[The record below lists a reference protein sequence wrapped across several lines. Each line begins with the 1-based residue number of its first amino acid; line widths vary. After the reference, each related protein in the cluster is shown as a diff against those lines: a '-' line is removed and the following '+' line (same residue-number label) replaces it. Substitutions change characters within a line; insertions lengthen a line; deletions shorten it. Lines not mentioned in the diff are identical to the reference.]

1 MGLESIENNLLY
13 QLRKVAKQK
22 VEKSGRLTEFTRI
35 IGELAA
41 CKAFG
46 YKWIPGS
53 GHDAF
58 SEEEGK
64 VQIKTRKVWADG
76 DRSKTFLN
84 GRIGRFGRTCN
95 YEFKTGV
102 LVLLDDDFEIAE
114 V

>member
-22 VEKSGRLTEFTRI
+22 VEKSGRFTEFTGI

-46 YKWIPGS
+46 YEWTPEA
-53 GHDAF
+53 GHDAC
-58 SEEEGK
+58 SEEEGE

-84 GRIGRFGRTCN
+84 GRIGRFGRKGN
-95 YEFKTGV
+95 
-102 LVLLDDDFEIAE
+102 
-114 V
+114 